1 MAPAETST
9 GFLRIAHRDLR
20 TAMAIADPSLF
31 EESTW
36 GFHLQQAIEKALKAW
51 LLVLT
56 PEQPPFSHNLRL
68 LFQMLRDKGA
78 DVEPL
83 LGLSRFTLFAVVW
96 RYDEEPEL
104 EHLDRDAWNQLC
116 AELLAQVASLL
127 P

>member
-1 MAPAETST
+1 MAPAETSS

-20 TAMAIADPSLF
+20 TAMAMADPSLF

-36 GFHLQQAIEKALKAW
+36 GFHLQQAIEKTLKAW

-68 LFQMLRDKGA
+68 LFQMLRDQGA
-78 DVEPL
+78 AVEPF

-104 EHLDRDAWNQLC
+104 EHLDRAAWNQLC
-116 AELLAQVASLL
+116 ADLHAHVASLI